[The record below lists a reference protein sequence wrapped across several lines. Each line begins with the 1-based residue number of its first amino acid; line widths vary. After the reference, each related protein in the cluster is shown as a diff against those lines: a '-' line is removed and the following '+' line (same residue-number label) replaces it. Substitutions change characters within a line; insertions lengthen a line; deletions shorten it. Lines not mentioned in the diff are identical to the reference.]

1 MNAQDTGMNTA
12 DLKAADAA
20 HHLHPFT
27 NSRELNERGVRVI
40 SSAKGVYLYDTEG
53 NKILDSM
60 SGLWCVSVGHGR
72 KDIAD
77 AVARQLEELT
87 FYNTFFNTTHPPVVE
102 LSRLLA
108 EVTPPQF
115 NHFHF
120 TGSGSESNDTI
131 FRLARYYWELMGK
144 PEKDI
149 FFSRNNAYHGS
160 TVAAASLGGF
170 AGMHKQG
177 GLPIP
182 GVVHAPQPFWWAEGG
197 EMSPEDF
204 GRHVARQ
211 TLDMID
217 HVGADKVAAMIGE
230 PIMGAGGVIVPPR
243 TYWPELAVG
252 LKERDILLISDE
264 VICGFGRTGE
274 WFGCEL
280 MGTEPDFL
288 TMAKGITSG
297 YVPMGAVGVSD
308 RVASVLLEKGGEF
321 AHGFTYSGHPA
332 ACAAAIANINILKS
346 EKLVERVRDDIGPYL
361 QERWRKL
368 TDHPMVGEAVM
379 EGLIGAFQFTPDKN
393 ARAAFPA
400 EAKIGLT
407 ARDYSFENGLVMR
420 AVGDRMVIAPPFV
433 LTHAEADELIAKTEK
448 VIDLTHAHARGLGLV
463 G

>member
-1 MNAQDTGMNTA
+1 MTAHETKLNTA
-12 DLKAADAA
+12 DIQAADAA

-27 NSRELNERGVRVI
+27 NTRELNARGVRVI
-40 SSAKGVYLYDTEG
+40 SSAKGVYLQDSEG
-53 NKILDSM
+53 NSILDGM

-72 KDIAD
+72 KAIAD
-77 AVARQLEELT
+77 IVARQIEELT
-87 FYNTFFNTTHPPVVE
+87 FYNTFFNTTHPRVAE

-108 EVTPPQF
+108 EVTPPHI

-131 FRLARYYWELMGK
+131 FRLARYYWQLMGK
-144 PEKDI
+144 PEKSI
-149 FFSRNNAYHGS
+149 FISRKNAYHGS

-182 GVVHAPQPFWWAEGG
+182 GIVHAPQPFWWAEGG

-217 HVGADKVAAMIGE
+217 EIGPDKIAAMIGE
-230 PIMGAGGVIVPPR
+230 PIMGAGGVIIPPK
-243 TYWPELAVG
+243 TYWPELAAG
-252 LKERDILLISDE
+252 LRQRDILLISDE
-264 VICGFGRTGE
+264 VICGFGRTGQ

-308 RVASVLLEKGGEF
+308 RIASVLLEKGGEF

-332 ACAAAIANINILKS
+332 ACAAAIGNINILKS
-346 EKLVERVRDDIGPYL
+346 ERLVERVRDDIGPYL
-361 QERWRKL
+361 QEKWKKL
-368 TDHPMVGEAVM
+368 ADHPMVGEAVM
-379 EGLIGAFQFTPDKN
+379 EGLIGALQFTPDKA
-393 ARAAFPA
+393 ARAAFPDGTN
-400 EAKIGLT
+400 IGLA
-407 ARDYSFENGLVMR
+407 ARDYSFEAGLVMR
-420 AVGDRMVIAPPFV
+420 AVGDRMVVAPPFV
-433 LTHAEADELIAKTEK
+433 LTHAEADEMIEKTER
-448 VIDLTHAHARGLGLV
+448 VIELTYVHARRLGV
-463 G
+463 VS